1 MYTRAQKVTFLL
13 LCLQVNTWGYIAQ
26 YNIYIDTKRKTW
38 DSRNSEI
45 AQESVKIKKKSHSD
59 SKATGWESNQS
70 KWDYWTINMTDIM
83 NIVTDIIKKIYV
95 SLITPPKIN

>member
-26 YNIYIDTKRKTW
+26 WKTW